1 METSMCRTC
10 FHPRMYFYVVLCW
23 VCAGRLTAMAQ
34 DVKPISANDS
44 TLTDSVH
51 ELQQQ
56 VQELRKNMESM
67 QVETEKY
74 RAETVELRH
83 ELDSARAQSST
94 MQASG
99 TNGDD
104 GVGAHL
110 VATSA
115 GGQDAA
121 DDRDTR
127 LDEEFQLLSGKIDE
141 QYQTK
146 VESWSKYRIRFSGI
160 VLFNLFSNT
169 GTVDN
174 IDIPSLAPPTA
185 AGSSGGSFGG
195 TLRQSQLGFNV
206 TGPTFAGART
216 SADIRLDFGGGFS
229 NVANG
234 VNYGLAWLRT
244 GTARLDWTNTSVVVG
259 QDALFFAPN
268 SPTSFASQ
276 SIPALAYAGNLWSW
290 TPQVR
295 VEHRFALPNDS
306 AVITQIG
313 VLDNLDGAPPAN
325 LTYRAPQAGELS
337 RQPAYATR
345 VAWTRTVFGQ
355 PLTIGGA
362 GYFGRQNYSF
372 NRNVDGWAGMTDFNF
387 PLQRMFALSGKF
399 YRGKAVG
406 GIGGALGGSVVT
418 SGDLSEPTTLVHA
431 INSTGGWVQ
440 LKFQPRSTLEFN
452 AAFGEDNPFAA
463 DLNYFSNGGLYESY
477 LSRNQG
483 SIANVIYRPRS
494 DLLFSAEYHYL
505 KTFSLYPTN
514 WTASQINLIMG
525 VLF

>member
-1 METSMCRTC
+1 MCRTSFQSRINFFGVLSCICLC
-10 FHPRMYFYVVLCW
+10 FV
-23 VCAGRLTAMAQ
+23 TASAQ
-34 DVKPISANDS
+34 GTKPANTSND
-44 TLTDSVH
+44 TLSDSVRD
-51 ELQQQ
+51 LRQQ
-56 VQELRKNMESM
+56 VQELRKAMEAMHS
-67 QVETEKY
+67 ETEKY
-74 RAETVELRH
+74 REETLALRH
-83 ELDSARAQSST
+83 QLDASQAESAVNSEATSGENTDSALPVHLASST
-94 MQASG
+94 SNGQSG
-99 TNGDD
+99 P
-104 GVGAHL
+104 AI
-110 VATSA
+110 
-115 GGQDAA
+115 
-121 DDRDTR
+121 DDRAAR

-169 GTVDN
+169 GTVDSA
-174 IDIPSLAPPTA
+174 DIPNLALPSA
-185 AGSSGGSFGG
+185 AGASGGSFGG
-195 TLRQSQLGFNV
+195 TLRQSQLGFDV

-229 NVANG
+229 NVPNG

-259 QDALFFAPN
+259 QDALFFSPN
-268 SPTSFASQ
+268 SPTSFAAQ

-290 TPQVR
+290 TPQAR
-295 VEHRFALPNDS
+295 VEHRFALSDDS
-306 AVITQIG
+306 SLLAQAG
-313 VLDNLDGAPPAN
+313 VLDNLDGQPPAN
-325 LTYRAPQAGELS
+325 STYRAPQPGESS
-337 RQPAYATR
+337 RQPAYAAR
-345 VAWTRTVFGQ
+345 MAWTRTVFGQ

-362 GYFGRQNYSF
+362 GYYGRQNYGF
-372 NRNVDGWAGMTDFNF
+372 NRNVDGWAGMTDFNL
-387 PLQRMFALSGKF
+387 PLHRMFALSGKF

-406 GIGGALGGSVVT
+406 GIGGALGASVVS
-418 SGDLSEPTTLVHA
+418 SGDLSKPGAIVHA
-431 INSTGGWVQ
+431 INSTGGWMQ

-463 DLNYFSNGGLYESY
+463 DLNYFPSGGSYPSY

-505 KTFSLYPTN
+505 KTFSLYPTD
-514 WTASQINLIMG
+514 WTASQLNLIMG